1 MKWND
6 LQKKMD
12 QSVNDVHI
20 IETVKTGDTSKK
32 VSLKKSHWILIGT
45 VLGVIVLGALAW
57 WYLLFNNKPEPI
69 VIDPETK
76 KTVDFLEANPP
87 EYITNENAKII
98 MDNVKPV
105 PLSPDDVDE
114 INDFFKSN

>member
-6 LQKKMD
+6 LQKKMN

-20 IETVKTGDTSKK
+20 IETLKTDDTSKK

-57 WYLLFNNKPEPI
+57 WYLFFNNKPES
-69 VIDPETK
+69 VMIDPETK
-76 KTVDFLEANPP
+76 TVIDFLEANPP

-98 MDNVKPV
+98 MDKVKPV

-114 INDFFKSN
+114 IDNFFKSN